1 MPLRRT
7 SSTLNLAENPVKR
20 ALLFV
25 LALAVLPL
33 LARGVTALAARG
45 HVYVDVAQVPAQ
57 PVAIVYGAG
66 IRNGQPTAVLY
77 DRVAAAVALY
87 KAGVV
92 RKLLMSGDN
101 RFIDYNEPAV
111 MRRTALQLG
120 VPNEDIVLDLAGRST
135 YDTCYRARDIFGVTS
150 AVLVT
155 QGFHL
160 DRAIVTCRA
169 LGIDAAG
176 FVADQR
182 NYLGMRWLQLRELG
196 ATLNAFVELFITRP
210 TPVLGDKLPI
220 Q

>member
-1 MPLRRT
+1 M
-7 SSTLNLAENPVKR
+7 
-20 ALLFV
+20 
-25 LALAVLPL
+25 
-33 LARGVTALAARG
+33 ALAANGR
-45 HVYVDVAQVPAQ
+45 VFTDAAQVPAK

-77 DRVAAAVALY
+77 DRVSAAVALY
-87 KAGVV
+87 NAGVV

-101 RFIDYNEPAV
+101 RFANYNEPAA

-120 VPNEDIVLDLAGRST
+120 VPDEDIVLDLAGRST
-135 YDTCYRARDIFGVTS
+135 YDTCYRARDIFGVTA

-155 QGFHL
+155 QDFHL
-160 DRAIVTCRA
+160 DRAITTCRV

-182 NYLGMRWLQLRELG
+182 TYRGMTWFQFRELG

-210 TPVLGDKLPI
+210 TPVLGEKLPI
-220 Q
+220 L